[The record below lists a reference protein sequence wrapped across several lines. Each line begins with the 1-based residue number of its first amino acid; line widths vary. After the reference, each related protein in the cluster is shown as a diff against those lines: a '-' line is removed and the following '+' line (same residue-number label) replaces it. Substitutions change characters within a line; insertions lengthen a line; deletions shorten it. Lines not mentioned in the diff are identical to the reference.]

1 MFEGIKFNL
10 NSINTYLQEKGIN
23 VSEEESKNLKS
34 IFEKYDIA
42 NEKGEQEADGVL
54 NRSERAGFLRDVQQQ
69 CSNLWQQIRDFA
81 INVDSSE
88 EVQKTKQETFE
99 EISRENKIPKTRQE
113 TFEEVLQENE
123 IRKTKENYIKEMKAE
138 QEAQQKKE
146 LEDKIKDVKPE

>member
-34 IFEKYDIA
+34 IFEKYDIT

-88 EVQKTKQETFE
+88 EVQKT
-99 EISRENKIPKTRQE
+99 RQE

-138 QEAQQKKE
+138 QEAQRKKE

>member
-88 EVQKTKQETFE
+88 EVQKT
-99 EISRENKIPKTRQE
+99 RQE

-123 IRKTKENYIKEMKAE
+123 IRKTKENYIEEMKAE
-138 QEAQQKKE
+138 QEAQRKKE